1 MRIVFLGTPDF
12 AAHHLEVL
20 VEAGLDI
27 SAVFTQEDRRRGR
40 GLNVC
45 PPPAKVIAK
54 EYGIPVYQ
62 PAKLNSEDAVRV
74 LEDLRPDVIVV
85 VAYGQ
90 ILSKRILDIPLLGCI
105 NVHASLLPRWR
116 GAAPIHRAILEGDK
130 ETGITTMH
138 VDVGLDTG
146 DMILQQRIPI
156 DPDETVGE
164 LHDRLAKLGGE
175 VLLETLRLVEVGN
188 APRIPQCEGD
198 ATYASKITKEEG
210 LIDWGRSSGEIHDHV
225 RGLNPWPGAYTFLDG
240 KLLKVWKVSPVD
252 EMSAEVV
259 PGCIARAI
267 EGEGIVVQT
276 GRGLLRID
284 NLQLEGRRELSGVE
298 FQRGYE
304 FGPETV
310 LGK

>member
-20 VEAGLDI
+20 AEAGLDI

-45 PPPAKVIAK
+45 APPVKVMAE

-62 PAKLNSEDAVRV
+62 RAKLNSEDAVKT
-74 LEDLRPDVIVV
+74 LEDLKPDVIVV

-130 ETGITTMH
+130 ETGITTMY

-146 DMILQQRIPI
+146 DMILQRRISI

-164 LHDRLAKLGGE
+164 LHDRLAKVGGE
-175 VLLETLRLVEVGN
+175 VLLETLHLVEAGR
-188 APRIPQCEGD
+188 APRIPQCED
-198 ATYASKITKEEG
+198 DVTYASKITKEEG
-210 LIDWGRSSGEIHDHV
+210 LIDWSRSSGEIHDHV

-252 EMSAEVV
+252 EMSVGIV
-259 PGCIARAI
+259 PGCIACAT

-276 GRGLLRID
+276 GRGLLRIN
-284 NLQLEGRRELSGVE
+284 NLQLEGRCELSGVE

-304 FGPETV
+304 FSPETV
-310 LGK
+310 LGR